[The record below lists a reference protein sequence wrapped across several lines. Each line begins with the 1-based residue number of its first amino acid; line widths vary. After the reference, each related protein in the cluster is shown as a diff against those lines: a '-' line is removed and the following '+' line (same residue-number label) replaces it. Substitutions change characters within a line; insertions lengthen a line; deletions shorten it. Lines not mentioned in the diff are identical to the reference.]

1 MEPFEA
7 KFNGVEIVA
16 WAKSLHISFSYF
28 TATGQKKKRTE
39 EEIFLEFHDWK
50 GICLYKFPSSTGII
64 ITI

>member
-39 EEIFLEFHDWK
+39 EENL
-50 GICLYKFPSSTGII
+50 
-64 ITI
+64 